1 LTILA
6 IIGLLGLGSMA
17 FAQEKPSP
25 TPPAKPGQP
34 ASGSA
39 GPMQRLANWL
49 KLTPDQVT
57 KFKDFQKA
65 NQEGHEAFQAQMKKL
80 GDELGPLMKDGKS
93 DLNKING
100 LIDQIGKLSTER
112 IKRGYQNARNLEKI
126 LTPDQLDKLKR
137 AGAILQGFG
146 MGLRQGL
153 GMRGSG
159 QGRGMGQGPG
169 MRGGL
174 AAGQGRGMMNQPRAT
189 NMVNRLRKLGQKIQK
204 LRGIFMLW
212 RLGW

>member
-1 LTILA
+1 MRKSVAILA
-6 IIGLLGLGSMA
+6 IFGLLGLGSMV

-25 TPPAKPGQP
+25 TPPAKPGLP
-34 ASGSA
+34 APGSA

-49 KLTPDQVT
+49 QLTPDQVT

-65 NQEGHEAFQAQMKKL
+65 NQEGHKAFQAQMKKL
-80 GDELGPLMKDGKS
+80 SAELGPLMKDAKS

-100 LIDQIGKLSTER
+100 LIDQIGKLSIER

-137 AGAILQGFG
+137 AVGILQGFG

-159 QGRGMGQGPG
+159 QGRGKDIGK
-169 MRGGL
+169 
-174 AAGQGRGMMNQPRAT
+174 GRGKMNKLGAKNGMNQ
-189 NMVNRLRKLGQKIQK
+189 LRKLGQKIQTLK
-204 LRGIFMLW
+204 SVGFLW